1 MSEKA
6 FYKSINLEQRPPSV
20 TTPTTITASGALA
33 QPTTDI
39 TFYVIDTT
47 AGAITLTL
55 PDPAAMTY
63 SQQLYLVNIAAAN
76 AAAIQTG
83 AAGDTVNGVAFGSTW
98 SSLSARKGL
107 LVRKLSDTSFVGVQ
121 V

>member
-6 FYKSINLEQRPPSV
+6 FYKSLNLEQRPPSV
-20 TTPTTITASGALA
+20 TTPTTITATGALP

-39 TFYVIDTT
+39 VFYIIDTT

-55 PDPAAMTY
+55 PDPTAMTY
-63 SQQLYLVNIAAAN
+63 SQQLFLVNIAAAN

-83 AAGDTVNGVAFGSTW
+83 TAGDTINGVAFGATW

-107 LVRKLSDTSFVGVQ
+107 LIRKLSNTSFIGVQ